1 MTKENNPPFRMPRTL
16 PGLKNFYMAGQWV
29 EVGGGIPA
37 VAVSGRNILQVICK
51 ADGRKFTTALP

>member
-1 MTKENNPPFRMPRTL
+1 
-16 PGLKNFYMAGQWV
+16 MAGQWV